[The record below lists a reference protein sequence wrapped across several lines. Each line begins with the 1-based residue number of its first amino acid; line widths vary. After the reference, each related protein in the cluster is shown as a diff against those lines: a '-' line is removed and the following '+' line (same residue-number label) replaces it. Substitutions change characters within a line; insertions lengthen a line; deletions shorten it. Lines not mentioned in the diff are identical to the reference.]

1 MLRSKVHV
9 TLSVASFFVLA
20 PALGWAQETDLD
32 DLFDNLA
39 TVGPDAAQA
48 IEQRIWREWSKS
60 GSPSLDFLLDRG
72 RAARESEEPARAV
85 EHLTALIDHAPG
97 FAEAYNLRAT
107 AYFQQ
112 GLYGPSLEDIRSAL
126 ALNPRHF
133 GAMSGLGLILE
144 ELGYPEDALAAWREV
159 IALHPNQQGAAEA
172 VARLERAVEG
182 TAL

>member
-1 MLRSKVHV
+1 MLRSPVHV
-9 TLSVASFFVLA
+9 TLSVASLLILA
-20 PALGWAQETDLD
+20 PAFAVGQETDLD

-39 TVGPDAAQA
+39 NVGPDAALA

-60 GSPSLDFLLDRG
+60 GSPTLDLLLDRG
-72 RAARESEEPARAV
+72 RAALEADDPATAV
-85 EHLTALIDHAPG
+85 DHLTALIDHAPE

-112 GLYGPSLEDIRSAL
+112 GLYGPSLEDIRVTL

-144 ELGYPEDALAAWREV
+144 ELGHPDDALAAWREV
-159 IALHPNQQGAAEA
+159 IAIHPHQQGAAEA
-172 VARLERAVEG
+172 VERLERAVEG